1 MVWITGGGTGG
12 HLFPALNIA
21 LELARRHPSLSMHY
35 IGAARGLE
43 ATRVPLSGLRHTL
56 LPVAGDLRRGARER
70 ASFYGRL
77 GRSLWQ
83 CERLFRRT
91 RPRLLIG
98 TGGYASFPAAQ
109 VALWHGVPLLWQEQ
123 NAEPGQ
129 VTRRVAPR
137 ASCIF
142 AGFAGL
148 AKSLPGANVV
158 YTGNPVPGDIA
169 SGDRWRG
176 RRTGGFGAD
185 DTVMLVLG
193 GSGGARSINQA
204 VARVWQLLN
213 QKAGLRIWWQI
224 GQREYEHWTGTISPE
239 LFGGTMTPFIDRM
252 ADAYAAADFVV
263 ARAGAMTTAEIC
275 AAGKP
280 AIFIPFPFAALDHQT
295 RNAMALVQS
304 GAALMVRDQDLESE
318 KLVESILDLAGDA
331 TLRVR
336 LAASARRIGRPGAL
350 SDIVDRV
357 EAYL

>member
-21 LELARRHPSLSMHY
+21 LELARRHPSLPLHY

-43 ATRVPLSGLRHTL
+43 RERLPSLGLPYTL
-56 LPVAGDLRRGARER
+56 LPVAGDLRRGLGER
-70 ASFYGRL
+70 ASFYSRL

-83 CERLFRRT
+83 CERLYRRS

-109 VALWHGVPLLWQEQ
+109 VGLWHGTPILWQEQ

-129 VTRRVAPR
+129 VTRRVAGKA
-137 ASCIF
+137 ASVF
-142 AGFAGL
+142 AGFHGL
-148 AKSLPGANVV
+148 AEVLPGARVV
-158 YTGNPVPGDIA
+158 YTGNPVRSDIA

-176 RRTGGFGAD
+176 RRAGGFGAEE
-185 DTVMLVLG
+185 TVMLVLG
-193 GSGGARSINQA
+193 GSGGARSLNQA
-204 VARVWQLLN
+204 VARVWPLLN
-213 QKAGLRIWWQI
+213 RQTGLRIWWQI
-224 GQREYEHWTGTISPE
+224 GQREFEHWTGEISPE
-239 LFGGTMTPFIDRM
+239 LFSGTMTPFIESM

-263 ARAGAMTTAEIC
+263 ARAGAMTTAEVC

-280 AIFIPFPFAALDHQT
+280 AIFVPFPFAAKDHQT
-295 RNAMALVQS
+295 RNVEILVKS
-304 GAALMVRDQDLESE
+304 GAALMVKDRELESE
-318 KLVESILDLAGDA
+318 KLVETILDLAGDA
-331 TLRVR
+331 TLRAR

-350 SDIVDRV
+350 LDIVDRV